1 MVLFTTSARWAESCV
16 RAGFERVQGYL
27 TALVADAGILAP
39 AIPGAKG
46 VTLDRSRPLSDS
58 EDPGYLGPW
67 DIQSGDRM

>member
-1 MVLFTTSARWAESCV
+1 
-16 RAGFERVQGYL
+16 VQGYL

-58 EDPGYLGPW
+58 EDPGYLGLW